1 MFQGILPP
9 QKHRAAVG
17 QLLSSILLYMNTS
30 LTAMEDISAAESTF
44 LVELYTKVFTLED
57 LFTPLEAPE
66 FAGPEWIKA
75 QYVREILEW
84 RMVDIMDSWREGLLQ
99 GVFGPEEMAG
109 WLRKLFQES
118 DLRARNISEILHK

>member
-1 MFQGILPP
+1 MAI
-9 QKHRAAVG
+9 G

-30 LTAMEDISAAESTF
+30 LTAMEDISAAESTY
-44 LVELYTKVFTLED
+44 LVGLYASIFALEELFVPFQ
-57 LFTPLEAPE
+57 APE
-66 FAGPEWIKA
+66 FVGEWIKA

-118 DLRARNISEILHK
+118 DVRARNISEILHG